1 MVRPMV
7 AVVLLLAIAFVLAL
21 LVWVRA
27 GRRIARSGVPAGRVI
42 SQDADRRRGLHRP
55 LVSLRYGLAGKPD
68 YLVETAEGLV
78 PVELKSRDF
87 PRSGPYASD
96 TTQLTAYCVLVD
108 AATGV
113 TPPYGII
120 QYANRSCRIE
130 YTPHARRQVLLII
143 EEIRGA
149 RHLQTVHRN
158 HNCPG
163 RCRAC
168 GFRETCEE
176 RIG

>member
-1 MVRPMV
+1 MV
-7 AVVLLLAIAFVLAL
+7 AGVLSLAIAFLLAL
-21 LVWVRA
+21 LVWVHA

-42 SQDADRRRGLHRP
+42 SQDADRRRALHRP

-68 YLVETAEGLV
+68 YLVETTEGLV
-78 PVELKSRDF
+78 PVELKSRDS

-96 TTQLTAYCVLVD
+96 TAQLTAYCVLVE

-120 QYANRSCRIE
+120 EYANRSWRIE
-130 YTPHARRQVLLII
+130 YTPHAREQVLRII
-143 EEIRGA
+143 EEMRGA
-149 RHLQTVHRN
+149 RHSQSVHRD

-176 RIG
+176 WIG